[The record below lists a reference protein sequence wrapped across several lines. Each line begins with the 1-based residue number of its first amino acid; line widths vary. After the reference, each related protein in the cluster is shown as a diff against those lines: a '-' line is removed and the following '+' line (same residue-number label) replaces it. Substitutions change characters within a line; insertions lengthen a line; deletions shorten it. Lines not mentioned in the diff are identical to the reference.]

1 MIILPIEW
9 NYSRIPFACG
19 CHHTCILLIAASIS
33 FSTDAIFFLALSLS
47 FFIWPTS
54 SSMGGSWLERAVIL
68 VNALILKQ
76 CNIKFSGMFQ
86 VLKFQEM
93 TQQTQDVQPMLVCQV
108 EIIYCIIIVNVFVL
122 NVRYYRTLVG
132 MPIEC
137 ALNAAEIWIM
147 ICKWMCLF
155 ILDQTNTRSFF
166 QIL

>member
-33 FSTDAIFFLALSLS
+33 FSTDDIFFLALSLS

-76 CNIKFSGMFQ
+76 CKIKFSEMFQ
-86 VLKFQEM
+86 VLKFQDM
-93 TQQTQDVQPMLVCQV
+93 TQQTRDVQPMLVCQV
-108 EIIYCIIIVNVFVL
+108 EIIYCIIIVN
-122 NVRYYRTLVG
+122 VG

-166 QIL
+166 QILWASF